1 MDKYLR
7 ETATLLVR
15 VIVVAS
21 AIVLVTSVATGWL
34 YWLRAGVA
42 AWPGPRVA
50 GALPLDELPRLDRVP
65 LAVYVG
71 VFAVAGV
78 MLGFA
83 ARLVRLDRLTAG
95 VSLAAGTGVWLL
107 LVAGFCLFVVRQVPP
122 GHALRAAGR
131 LQSIYI
137 AAALAGAAGAV
148 LGGRRRAG
156 GLSPRLLGLLV
167 AAAGLLD
174 LISAL
179 IPRPG
184 PALGLLERLAPGVVM
199 PAAHVLLV
207 PAGVLLIIASRGL
220 ARRSQRAW
228 RLAAMLLGASV
239 LLHLLRGPDY
249 AAAIV
254 TGLMAVALLARR
266 DDFTFRGDPS
276 ARPSA
281 MLRLAGTLLLA
292 LVYGVTAVSVYRA
305 ASDLPVS
312 LPLSVFDTLRAMGG
326 QLPHD
331 APYLPSEFTG
341 WFPLSV
347 VSIAAIGVVWAAA
360 VWLRPWRQRLFPDL
374 QRRQQALGIVRR
386 WGADTLAPFTLRL
399 DKEWFVTG
407 QTVIAYR
414 VIRGLALV
422 SGDPIG
428 PPREAQLALENFLNH
443 ARARGWRTAVLGA
456 SGRLLQTYRVL
467 GLHPLYHGDEAVID
481 ARRYRLDGRRMR
493 TVRQAVHRV
502 QRHSYRA
509 EVIMAGSVTPALRA
523 ELAAVEH
530 GWLRGG
536 TRKGFTMELDSL
548 FCLGGDD
555 AVFVIGRDAQ
565 GEVAGFLH
573 LAACLPSR
581 SLSLSTMPRLPGTP
595 NGFTA
600 WLITEAVSWARCHGF
615 ARVSLNFS
623 PFAGLLAAKAEL
635 PARQRLQRRALLRLK
650 GVLALQLDNLLRF
663 NDQFDP
669 GWLPRYVILQAWADL
684 PRVAIAAMAA
694 EGYLPHAG
702 LVRGDRHAEGRTT
715 RFGLAHRQP
724 GREDDRS

>member
-21 AIVLVTSVATGWL
+21 AIVLVTSAATGWL

-50 GALPLDELPRLDRVP
+50 DALPLDELPRRDRVP

-71 VFAVAGV
+71 VFAVAAV

-83 ARLVRLDRLTAG
+83 ARLVRVDRLTAG

-107 LVAGFCLFVVRQVPP
+107 LVEGFCLFIVRQVPP
-122 GHALRAAGR
+122 GQALRAAGR
-131 LQSIYI
+131 LQSVYI

-148 LGGRRRAG
+148 LGGRHRAG

-167 AAAGLLD
+167 AAAGVLD

-179 IPRPG
+179 IPRAG

-228 RLAAMLLGASV
+228 RLTAILMGASV

-266 DDFTFRGDPS
+266 DDFSFRGDPS

-281 MLRLAGTLLLA
+281 MLRLAGPLLLA

-312 LPLSVFDTLRAMGG
+312 LPLSVLDTLRAMGG

-347 VSIAAIGVVWAAA
+347 FHEHMPAGAA
-360 VWLRPWRQRLFPDL
+360 
-374 QRRQQALGIVRR
+374 GI
-386 WGADTLAPFTLRL
+386 L
-399 DKEWFVTG
+399 
-407 QTVIAYR
+407 
-414 VIRGLALV
+414 RGLGFA
-422 SGDPIG
+422 G
-428 PPREAQLALENFLNH
+428 
-443 ARARGWRTAVLGA
+443 
-456 SGRLLQTYRVL
+456 
-467 GLHPLYHGDEAVID
+467 AVIG
-481 ARRYRLDGRRMR
+481 AALLAGRGS
-493 TVRQAVHRV
+493 
-502 QRHSYRA
+502 QRPDR
-509 EVIMAGSVTPALRA
+509 PRP
-523 ELAAVEH
+523 
-530 GWLRGG
+530 
-536 TRKGFTMELDSL
+536 
-548 FCLGGDD
+548 
-555 AVFVIGRDAQ
+555 GRDA
-565 GEVAGFLH
+565 
-573 LAACLPSR
+573 
-581 SLSLSTMPRLPGTP
+581 
-595 NGFTA
+595 
-600 WLITEAVSWARCHGF
+600 
-615 ARVSLNFS
+615 
-623 PFAGLLAAKAEL
+623 
-635 PARQRLQRRALLRLK
+635 
-650 GVLALQLDNLLRF
+650 
-663 NDQFDP
+663 
-669 GWLPRYVILQAWADL
+669 
-684 PRVAIAAMAA
+684 AA
-694 EGYLPHAG
+694 E
-702 LVRGDRHAEGRTT
+702 
-715 RFGLAHRQP
+715 P
-724 GREDDRS
+724 GSRLTLRSRKPTP